1 MSFFVFGNFIWY
13 RHVKNNKAKTINKT
27 RINLFLN
34 DGFIIYVFGLWVVRA
49 VINESSF
56 KMDSEEDDRLEIDH
70 QYRRNADDDYD

>member
-1 MSFFVFGNFIWY
+1 MWKIIGKDY
-13 RHVKNNKAKTINKT
+13 KQT
-27 RINLFLN
+27 RINLFAN

-70 QYRRNADDDYD
+70 QYRRNTDDDYD